1 MKDTSK
7 EILAA
12 AIGIAAGSALG
23 VLLAN
28 IQLHRGEHRAQDS
41 SCASRKREKLLFV
54 KGKMEMHRER
64 LEKHLSRINA
74 KIEAL
79 GGSGIS
85 GTVIKE
91 HTLLKPDP
99 ALI

>member
-1 MKDTSK
+1 MKDNSK

-23 VLLAN
+23 ILLSN
-28 IQLHRGEHRAQDS
+28 IQKHRGKHREQDS
-41 SCASRKREKLLFV
+41 SCRGRKRERLLFV

-64 LEKHLSRINA
+64 LEKHLARINE
-74 KIEAL
+74 KLETL
-79 GGSGIS
+79 GTSGNS
-85 GTVIKE
+85 GTATKE

>member
-1 MKDTSK
+1 MKDTSR

-23 VLLAN
+23 ILLAKN
-28 IQLHRGEHRAQDS
+28 KTGPAARRMEDS
-41 SCASRKREKLLFV
+41 ACKSRKREKLLFV

-64 LEKHLSRINA
+64 LDRHLNRINA
-74 KIEAL
+74 KIESL
-79 GGSGIS
+79 GAAVHAGDAK
-85 GTVIKE
+85 KE
-91 HTLLKPDP
+91 HGLLKPDP

>member
-1 MKDTSK
+1 MKDTSR

-23 VLLAN
+23 ILLAKD
-28 IQLHRGEHRAQDS
+28 RTRSGEHGAGDS
-41 SCASRKREKLLFV
+41 SCKSRKREKLLFV
-54 KGKMEMHRER
+54 KEKMEMHRAR
-64 LEKHLSRINA
+64 LDRHLSRINA

-79 GGSGIS
+79 GTTGRP
-85 GTVIKE
+85 GTATKD